1 MIEAAVHLGPFILE
15 RPLARGGMGEVW
27 LGRHCELG
35 EPVAIKVL
43 DSSRPP
49 TRRALRVLEQEIRA
63 IASLDH
69 DSIVKIYDHGH
80 LPRHVGPFRQG
91 TPYFVMEYAAG
102 GSLHDVDVVLSW
114 HQLRTLLFTILDAL
128 AHAHARHVI
137 HRDLKPGN
145 ILLRHGIGAPDELVL
160 SDFGLAYALQYA
172 HQKEARH
179 SSIGESASPPGR
191 DYLIGTPAYMAPE
204 QIRNESRDLG
214 PWTDL
219 YALGCLTW
227 QLLHGTLPFGGDP
240 ETHSFS
246 ARDDGAILR
255 AHLNDALPAWAPR
268 QEVPDGLHAWLRSLL
283 RRDPHERFRFASEAS
298 RALKLLDYSGGYAMG
313 LSELE
318 RSHPIEERKHFLGTG
333 LALYE
338 LRPVPMVGRHRHR
351 EVLWQ
356 TFEQVIAT
364 QQPRMVLL
372 KGSAG
377 LGKSRLAQ
385 WVVERAEEIG
395 AALVLWAFH
404 EPNPQALDV
413 VRKMLE
419 THVRVE
425 GLSYRQARA
434 RVERFVLRHR
444 LFDDDERSIR
454 EDVEAIT
461 ALTCKPD
468 DVLLATLQGGQVEL
482 PVWSRR
488 ELMWRR
494 LLRRLTL
501 HRAVIVWVDDIQWAS
516 DLILLVQSILDC
528 KDDPASESQPLP
540 VLIVGTWRDDGPGW
554 EDEAMQ
560 RELLEQMMRRGQKQ
574 TQVLELGDLEE
585 REHAQ
590 LVRALLP
597 MSPELIEHVM
607 RTTHGDPLFTVQLVG
622 DWVQR
627 QALLE
632 SPQGYVLR
640 TFDLPARVRAPRDL
654 SQLWRNRIEHLIE
667 QAIPDDARAGRRPQE
682 LMQVLIAAA
691 VLGRDVR
698 FDEWRELCA
707 LRGVTIPENLLTCM
721 IEHRMAFLIRD
732 GWSFYHELLREAV
745 IECLREQGLDH
756 YRKMHEDVATMLRAL
771 PQSQRDP
778 RHCERVA
785 YHDIEAC
792 DDAHAVVALSMA
804 FAHFCE
810 VGELFRAR
818 HVLDRWERALSRQ
831 ALTHD
836 DARQV
841 QALLA
846 RVQLLFLREEF
857 DSASALLERAEHY
870 AAISED
876 LSAAAHVAFWR
887 ARLLEQRGS
896 PASRAQARELF
907 DEVIDT
913 LDDLLREPI
922 LEEREILRSANG
934 LRKATL
940 ELLRRHRDE
949 DVSASRQEPGDAS
962 KGKR

>member
-1 MIEAAVHLGPFILE
+1 
-15 RPLARGGMGEVW
+15 MGEVW
-27 LGRHCELG
+27 LGRHRDLG
-35 EPVAIKVL
+35 EAVAIKVL

-49 TRRALRVLEQEIRA
+49 TKRALRVIEQEIRA

-69 DSIVKIYDHGH
+69 DSIVKIHDHGH
-80 LPRHVGPFRQG
+80 LPHHVGAYREG

-102 GSLHDVDVVLSW
+102 GSLHDVDVVLNWS
-114 HQLRTLLFTILDAL
+114 QLRTLLFTILDAL

-145 ILLRHGIGAPDELVL
+145 ILLRHGIGALDDLAL

-172 HQKEARH
+172 QQKEARNSRIDA
-179 SSIGESASPPGR
+179 SSSHRR

-204 QIRNESRDLG
+204 QIRNEPRDLG

-227 QLLHGTLPFGGDP
+227 QLLHGELPFGAAAALTQQND
-240 ETHSFS
+240 SS
-246 ARDDGAILR
+246 ILR
-255 AHLNDALPAWAPR
+255 SHLNDALPAWAPR
-268 QEVPDGLHAWLRSLL
+268 QDVPDGLHAWLRSLL
-283 RRDPHERFRFASEAS
+283 RRDPYERFRFASEAS
-298 RALKLLDYSGGYAMG
+298 RALKLLDYSGGYAIG
-313 LSELE
+313 LSEHE

-338 LRPVPMVGRHRHR
+338 LRPVPMVGRRHPR
-351 EVLWQ
+351 ELLWQ

-385 WVVERAEEIG
+385 WVVERAEELG

-425 GLSYRQARA
+425 GLTYRQAHA
-434 RVERFVLRHR
+434 RVERFVRRHR
-444 LFDDDERSIR
+444 LFDDDEGTIM
-454 EDVEAIT
+454 EDVDAIT

-468 DVLLATLQGGQVEL
+468 GVLLATLQGGQVEL
-482 PVWSRR
+482 PSWSRR
-488 ELMWRR
+488 EVMWRR

-516 DLILLVQSILDC
+516 DLVLLVQSIMDC
-528 KDDPASESQPLP
+528 KDDPSREAEPLP

-554 EDEAMQ
+554 ESEAMQ
-560 RELLEQMMRRGQKQ
+560 RELLEKMMRQCEAK
-574 TQVLELGDLEE
+574 TQIVELEE
-585 REHAQ
+585 LPPREHEQ

-597 MSPELIEHVM
+597 MSPELIDHVM
-607 RTTHGDPLFTVQLVG
+607 HTTHGDPLFTIQLVG

-627 QALLE
+627 QVLVE
-632 SPQGYVLR
+632 SAQGYTLR
-640 TFDLPARVRAPRDL
+640 GFDLPERVRAPGDL
-654 SQLWRNRIEHLIE
+654 AQLWRNRIEQLIE
-667 QAIPDDARAGRRPQE
+667 QAVPEGDRAGQRPQD

-698 FDEWRELCA
+698 FDEWRALCA
-707 LRGVTIPENLLTCM
+707 LRKLTIPEHLLTCM
-721 IEHRMAFLIRD
+721 TDHRMAFLIRD

-756 YRKMHEDVATMLRAL
+756 YRKMHEDAAVMLRAL
-771 PQSQRDP
+771 PQAQRDP

-785 YHDIEAC
+785 YHDVEAC
-792 DDAHAVVALSMA
+792 DDAHAIGALSLA

-818 HVLDRWERALSRQ
+818 HVLERWEEALARED
-831 ALTHD
+831 LPHD

-841 QALLA
+841 HALLA
-846 RVQLLFLREEF
+846 RVELLFLQKEF
-857 DSASALLERAEHY
+857 VRANALLERAEHY

-876 LSAAAHVAFWR
+876 TSATAHVSFWR
-887 ARLLEQRGS
+887 ARLLEM
-896 PASRAQARELF
+896 RAPVKSTTHAQITSLL
-907 DEVIDT
+907 DEVLDT
-913 LDDLLREPI
+913 LDDLLREPG
-922 LEEREILRSANG
+922 LPSETLRSANA
-934 LRKATL
+934 LRKRTLATL
-940 ELLRRHRDE
+940 REHKTMP
-949 DVSASRQEPGDAS
+949 VKKSSTI
-962 KGKR
+962 